1 MTLVKS
7 LHGGDPDVLCLVA
20 SAASSTKKAKSV
32 ELFGLHRSAVHVC
45 SLFIYVCSCSTCTGG
60 SHVDCGSLMYMFRI
74 VINKLFE

>member
-7 LHGGDPDVLCLVA
+7 LHGGDPDVLCLGA

-32 ELFGLHRSAVHVC
+32 QLFGLHRSAVHVC
-45 SLFIYVCSCSTCTGG
+45 SCMFMYVHVAREPCGG
-60 SHVDCGSLMYMFRI
+60 LMWMFRI